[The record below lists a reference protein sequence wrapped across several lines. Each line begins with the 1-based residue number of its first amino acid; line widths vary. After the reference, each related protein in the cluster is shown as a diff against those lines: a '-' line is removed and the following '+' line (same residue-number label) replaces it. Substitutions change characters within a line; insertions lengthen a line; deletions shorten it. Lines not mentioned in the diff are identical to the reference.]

1 MHRAQDETQ
10 MYIELN
16 LSLEHLYLQENTHM
30 VKVIDVLVLTPSL
43 FTKMSLFY
51 HNLFVFI

>member
-10 MYIELN
+10 MYIELK
-16 LSLEHLYLQENTHM
+16 LFLEHLYLQENTHM

-43 FTKMSLFY
+43 FTKM
-51 HNLFVFI
+51 